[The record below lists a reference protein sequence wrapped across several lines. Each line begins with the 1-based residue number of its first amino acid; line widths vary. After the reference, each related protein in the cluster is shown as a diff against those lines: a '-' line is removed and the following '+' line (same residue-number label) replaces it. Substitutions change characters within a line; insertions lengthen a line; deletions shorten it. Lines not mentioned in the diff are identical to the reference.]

1 MGEVEVVATDELT
14 GDPLLF
20 KKQLVSKDLI
30 QLRHDQRQ
38 DEKYK
43 SMFFEGGLLGRRL
56 KEERSLLN
64 SGAQRRVGGRI
75 SGALVKEY
83 ADFIESSNHAS
94 STKNQNR
101 QMHKSFMTNS
111 DLVETQD
118 YDGNGTILAPDL
130 TAIPQ
135 NNQIKQEIGQ
145 MLNHLNRV
153 KTL

>member
-1 MGEVEVVATDELT
+1 
-14 GDPLLF
+14 
-20 KKQLVSKDLI
+20 
-30 QLRHDQRQ
+30 
-38 DEKYK
+38 
-43 SMFFEGGLLGRRL
+43 
-56 KEERSLLN
+56 
-64 SGAQRRVGGRI
+64 
-75 SGALVKEY
+75 
-83 ADFIESSNHAS
+83 
-94 STKNQNR
+94 
-101 QMHKSFMTNS
+101 MTNS